1 MSRIRIVKMRF
12 DLSDKYDAA
21 TYQGLEESGKRAFR
35 RNRGRQ
41 AQYLASL
48 MLGTRPYMGLEQT
61 GLAERPEFSREID
74 EQLSHLQARAQDL
87 EGRMASL
94 LLRKQRRASVLR
106 LVLTKDSNRPRRCSH
121 DLSEGEA
128 SDRAVPRS

>member
-21 TYQGLEESGKRAFR
+21 TYQGREESGKRAFR

-61 GLAERPEFSREID
+61 GLAKRPEFSREID
-74 EQLSHLQARAQDL
+74 EQLSHLQARVRDVAS
-87 EGRMASL
+87 RMESL
-94 LLRKQRRASVLR
+94 LLRKQRPAPVLR
-106 LVLTKDSNRPRRCSH
+106 LVPTKNLSDPRHYQH
-121 DLSEGEA
+121 DLPEGA
-128 SDRAVPRS
+128 VSDSAVHRA

>member
-21 TYQGLEESGKRAFR
+21 TYQGLAESGRRAFR

-48 MLGTRPYMGLEQT
+48 MLGARPYLGLEQT
-61 GLAERPEFSREID
+61 GLAERPEFPREID
-74 EQLSHLQARAQDL
+74 EQLSHLEVRVRDV

-94 LLRKQRRASVLR
+94 LLKKQRRASVLR
-106 LVLTKDSNRPRRCSH
+106 LVLTKDSSRPRQCSH

-128 SDRAVPRS
+128 SDRVVPRT

>member
-1 MSRIRIVKMRF
+1 MSRMRIVKMRF
-12 DLSDKYDAA
+12 DLNDKYDAA
-21 TYQGLEESGKRAFR
+21 TYQGLAESGRRAFR
-35 RNRGRQ
+35 RGRGRQ

-48 MLGTRPYMGLEQT
+48 MLGARPYLGLENT

-94 LLRKQRRASVLR
+94 LLRNQRREPVLR
-106 LVLTKDSNRPRRCSH
+106 LVPTNNSSSPRHCAH
-121 DLSEGEA
+121 DLPEGAA
-128 SDRAVPRS
+128 SDSAVPRA